1 MLQVTDAAV
10 SVLRSEVLHEGESAQ
25 LDEPATAVRLLSAVT
40 EEGRQTIT
48 LQPVTGPEPG
58 DAPTEAANL
67 DVFVAPELAGPLDVG
82 ILDAEATPE
91 GPELILRDQSDRS

>member
-1 MLQVTDAAV
+1 
-10 SVLRSEVLHEGESAQ
+10 LHEGESAHQ
-25 LDEPATAVRLLSAVT
+25 GESPTAVRLLPAVT
-40 EEGRQTIT
+40 DEGRQTIT

-67 DVFVAPELAGPLDVG
+67 DVFVAPELAGPLDSG

-91 GPELILRDQSDRS
+91 GPELILREQSDQS